1 MWYRGCD
8 FATAGYL
15 PQSKACLYPEV
26 AQFTTAAQ
34 CLLLTAYRLLFTAC
48 RLLLLHLSHKQYA
61 LPVVRIY
68 PDL

>member
-15 PQSKACLYPEV
+15 PQAKACLYPEV

-34 CLLLTAYRLLFTAC
+34 CLPLTVYCLPLTAAPP
-48 RLLLLHLSHKQYA
+48 
-61 LPVVRIY
+61 LP
-68 PDL
+68 